1 MEEISNLDLAKEI
14 GILNGKMDI
23 FISLFERVEY
33 KFIATIP
40 LPREQFNKE
49 VSKIKKDYEEIRE
62 LVKRYDSEVRE
73 QLKGVV
79 DGEL

>member
-33 KFIATIP
+33 KFIAAIQ

-49 VSKIKKDYEEIRE
+49 VAKIKKDYEEIRE
-62 LVKRYDSEVRE
+62 LVKKYDVEVRE
-73 QLKGVV
+73 QLKGVA